1 MEKEKVLANL
11 PVKVLFTMEK
21 LMMCL
26 MERELGLN
34 GANSGML
41 VNGKTGLFQE
51 MELWFSAMVLQ

>member
-1 MEKEKVLANL
+1 
-11 PVKVLFTMEK
+11 MEK
-21 LMMCL
+21 LMMFP

-51 MELWFSAMVLQ
+51 MELWFSPMALQ